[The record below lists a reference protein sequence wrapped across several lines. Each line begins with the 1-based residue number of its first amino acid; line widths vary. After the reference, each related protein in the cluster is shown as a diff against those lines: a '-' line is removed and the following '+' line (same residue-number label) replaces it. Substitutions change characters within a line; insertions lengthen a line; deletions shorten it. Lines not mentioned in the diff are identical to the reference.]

1 MAKKKK
7 NKKAKAEALPVE
19 ETDQSVE
26 VGISE
31 EEFEASVME
40 EEIASAEGEE
50 IIVAKSKRSRAADVV
65 QIALIV
71 VFASVFLVCA
81 VMLAQNIA
89 GKIKGAGIYDEA
101 SKQFE
106 VFVPGEDSPQ
116 TKHPT
121 LYAPML
127 VPESADGMQTLYD
140 RLSSGSTDSSSGS
153 SEYSQQLA
161 NMKASLSSLRDIND
175 QVYGWIYVPG
185 TRINYPILRGVDN
198 DYYLDHAYNH
208 EVVPIGSIFA
218 DFTTKDKV
226 EDNYNMVLYGHN
238 VVSGQMFHDVTNFLK
253 TEVFA
258 DTLMYI
264 YTMDGIYVYQPVAIY
279 ATTSDNFYYKTEFI
293 SENDFVEYANHQIK
307 YSQHKPPKEFGEGD
321 RMLTLSTCTNG
332 TSGDGRYAMHAIL
345 IEIIK

>member
-1 MAKKKK
+1 MAKKKKK
-7 NKKAKAEALPVE
+7 NKKVEAEVIEEVTVE
-19 ETDQSVE
+19 EE
-26 VGISE
+26 VGITA

-40 EEIASAEGEE
+40 DEIAVSEGDGAEA
-50 IIVAKSKRSRAADVV
+50 VKPKRSKAADIV

-71 VFASVFLVCA
+71 VFASVFAVCA

-89 GKIKGAGIYDEA
+89 GKIKGAGIYEDA
-101 SKQFE
+101 SNQFE
-106 VFVPGEDSPQ
+106 VFVPGEDSGA

-121 LYAPML
+121 LYAPMML
-127 VPESADGMQTLYD
+127 PEHAVGMQSLYD

-161 NMKASLSSLRDIND
+161 NMRASLSSFRDIND
-175 QVYGWIYVPG
+175 EVYGWIYVPG
-185 TRINYPILRGVDN
+185 TRINYPILRGKDN
-198 DYYLDHAYNH
+198 DYYLDHAYNR

-218 DFTTKDKV
+218 DFTTKDNV
-226 EDNYNMVLYGHN
+226 EDNFNMVLYGHN
-238 VVSGQMFHDVTNFLK
+238 VTTGQMFHDVTNFLK
-253 TEVFA
+253 AEVFA

-264 YTMDGIYVYQPVAIY
+264 YTMDGIYVYKPVAIY

-293 SENDFVEYANHQIK
+293 SENDFIQYANNQIK
-307 YSQHKPPKEFGEGD
+307 YSQHKTTEEFGEGD